1 MPSNYAQREITRKGK
16 IRDVGLAASFSR
28 AQPAAMREP
37 APGLHYFLRA
47 WRKSRKLTLEQLAN
61 MIGSKV
67 STIQGWEV
75 GARAMDLKDLEKLAA
90 YYGVPA
96 AALLEAPPGS
106 ADMER
111 LRRAARIVRD
121 APADVA
127 EDWLRM
133 GERLAP
139 SEDNSA

>member
-1 MPSNYAQREITRKGK
+1 M
-16 IRDVGLAASFSR
+16 RDPL
-28 AQPAAMREP
+28 
-37 APGLHYFLRA
+37 PGLHYFLRA

-61 MIGSKV
+61 LIGSKV

-75 GARAMDLKDLEKLAA
+75 GTRDMDLKDLQKLAEF
-90 YYGVPA
+90 YGVPA

-121 APADVA
+121 APAEVA

-133 GERLAP
+133 GERLTP
-139 SEDNSA
+139 PEENSA